1 MRFCVW
7 NSERHGT
14 CYHELYKGQ
23 WDPENPEFWRDD
35 SLYIHDDIFC
45 EYPELQ
51 NAIKK
56 VIPSYDSYSETVV
69 TKQNWVEI
77 GVQITNANQ
86 DTHDFFNEIDE
97 WAKPVLSTYG
107 MFTILGI

>member
-1 MRFCVW
+1 MRFCVL

-14 CYHELYKGQ
+14 SYHELYKGQ

-35 SLYIHDDIFC
+35 SLYIHDD
-45 EYPELQ
+45 
-51 NAIKK
+51 
-56 VIPSYDSYSETVV
+56 
-69 TKQNWVEI
+69 
-77 GVQITNANQ
+77 
-86 DTHDFFNEIDE
+86 FFNEIDE